1 MASKGSA
8 PLKASSGSIKGS
20 VKVVKGNARE
30 KLSQQEVAELKE
42 VFDLFDEDHGGT
54 IDPAEIQNVLAQLG
68 LDRRNPVVFQMITD
82 LQAKGQ
88 PVGFEEFLETICGRV
103 GDVKSKEGMQKLF
116 NLYDTDESGFVDFDK
131 FKHIAKELSESM
143 NDDEILEM
151 MHHVHILNKTESNAA
166 FDFNDFYRIVTK
178 KKY

>member
-1 MASKGSA
+1 MSKTSA

-20 VKVVKGNARE
+20 AKVVRGNARE
-30 KLSQQEVAELKE
+30 KLSQAEVAELKE

-54 IDPAEIQNVLAQLG
+54 IDPAEVQNVLAQLG

-82 LQAKGQ
+82 LQVKGT
-88 PVGFEEFLETICGRV
+88 PIGFDEFLEIICGRV
-103 GDVKSKEGMQKLF
+103 GDIKTKEGMQKLF
-116 NLYDTDESGFVDFDK
+116 NLYDTDESGFIDFDK
-131 FKHIAKELSESM
+131 FKNIARELSESM